1 MPLLYALRNNLH
13 LNGPKFGCGLAQCG
27 ACTVIMDGDAI
38 RSCITPVSAVQ
49 NKRITT
55 LEGLGSTKKMDK
67 IQQAFVEEQAVQC
80 GYCINGMIMT
90 TKALL
95 DKTPRPTDA
104 QIKEALAGNLC
115 RCGTHIRIM
124 RAVKRASGQRA

>member
-1 MPLLYALRNNLH
+1 
-13 LNGPKFGCGLAQCG
+13 
-27 ACTVIMDGDAI
+27 
-38 RSCITPVSAVQ
+38 
-49 NKRITT
+49 
-55 LEGLGSTKKMDK
+55 
-67 IQQAFVEEQAVQC
+67 
-80 GYCINGMIMT
+80 MIMT

>member
-1 MPLLYALRNNLH
+1 
-13 LNGPKFGCGLAQCG
+13 
-27 ACTVIMDGDAI
+27 
-38 RSCITPVSAVQ
+38 
-49 NKRITT
+49 
-55 LEGLGSTKKMDK
+55 
-67 IQQAFVEEQAVQC
+67 VQC